1 MKILSQVKLSDE
13 EIDRLKA
20 AKPGVEV
27 VVGSSRENELHEIA
41 DADIY
46 FGRIP
51 QPVFLAAKKLRWVQ
65 VFGAG
70 VESCMFPE
78 LVQSDVTLTNTSG
91 AFNNVMADHAFGL
104 ILSISRGIAYYV
116 RKQSRKEWARD
127 RTFHQLAGQT
137 LGVIGLGNIGCEI
150 ARRGKAFGMK
160 VLAADVRS
168 MECPMFVDQLCG
180 MDEMEQVIKQADYLV
195 VIVPL
200 TPETRGMI
208 GAEEIGKMKPTAHL
222 INIGRGPVIDEA
234 ALIDALKNGVIAGAG
249 LDVFDKEP
257 LPPESELW
265 EMDNVVVSP
274 HMGGIAPETR
284 ATSFEIFL
292 ENFKKFVAGE
302 SLRNVI
308 NKQRQF

>member
-13 EIDRLKA
+13 EVERLKA
-20 AKPGVEV
+20 VTAGVKV
-27 VVGSSRENELHEIA
+27 VMAEREDALREMA
-41 DADIY
+41 DSDIY
-46 FGRIP
+46 FGRIQ
-51 QPVFLAAKKLRWVQ
+51 QPLFVAAKKLRWVQ

-78 LVQSDVTLTNTSG
+78 LVRSDVILTNTSG

-104 ILSISRGIAYYV
+104 ILSISRGIAHFV
-116 RKQSRKEWARD
+116 RSQSQKVWARG
-127 RTFHQLAGQT
+127 RTFHQLAWQT

-160 VLAADVRS
+160 VVAADVRS
-168 MECPMFVDQLCG
+168 MECPMFVDQLCD
-180 MDEMEQVIKQADYLV
+180 MKDIDRVLEQADYLV
-195 VIVPL
+195 VVVPL
-200 TPETRGMI
+200 TPETRGLI
-208 GAEEIGKMKPTAHL
+208 GAAELRKMKPTAHL
-222 INIGRGPVIDEA
+222 INIGRGPVIDES
-234 ALIDALKNGVIAGAG
+234 ALIEALKTEVIAGAG
-249 LDVFDKEP
+249 LDVFEKEP

-274 HMGGIAPETR
+274 HMGGLAPETR

-302 SLRNVI
+302 PLRNVI
-308 NKQRQF
+308 DKKRQF